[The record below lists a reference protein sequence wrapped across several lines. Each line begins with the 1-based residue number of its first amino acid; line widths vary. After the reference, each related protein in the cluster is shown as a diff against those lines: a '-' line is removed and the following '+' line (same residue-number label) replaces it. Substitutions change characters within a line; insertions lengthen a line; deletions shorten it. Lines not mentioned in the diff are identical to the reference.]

1 MVSIRARL
9 LALLLPA
16 LILVVLVVAASGYLA
31 ASQRISAFLDADLAE
46 SARVLLL
53 WTLAEPRAGDEP
65 DAANI
70 RRELDELFRGV
81 EQHEGRQGNDDVDE
95 DRRSRGEQPMHPPDA
110 AGQRMASI
118 PLLDYVI
125 TRPGLIDEVVS
136 NTALGALP
144 ACATPGYSRATA
156 RDGGQWFVYTASGGD
171 PPATVCVGQR
181 SEDRRAIVISML
193 LPSLRWW
200 LLVLPLAAAVVWIG
214 VRRGLSPLNTVTQD
228 LQQRSSGDLAPL
240 PGEPPEEVK
249 PLFDALNGLLGRQR
263 ELIEQERRFSAEAA
277 HELRTPLTT
286 VRLRAERA
294 LHQQQAASVA
304 AANTLSPTSD
314 VPTERPTPRT
324 EAPDDTSAQALRSI
338 IEETARAERV
348 LAQLL
353 ALARIDA
360 ADAGGVTLEPLALLP
375 LLREVLAEQADIALA
390 RKIDLALN
398 VPNDSDAVTVL
409 GEPVLLRLLIRNLVD
424 NALRYSTVGG
434 RVAVDVEID
443 GADVKLH
450 ISDNGPGISPAQ
462 RRRLCEPFQRGRH
475 DESGTGLGLAIARRV
490 AASHGTRLQ
499 MRDGPD
505 GRGLTVTV
513 ALSTV

>member
-156 RDGGQWFVYTASGGD
+156 PDGGQWFVYTASGGD

-214 VRRGLSPLNTVTQD
+214 VRRGLSPLSTVTQD

-294 LHQQQAASVA
+294 LHQQQAGTRAPADS
-304 AANTLSPTSD
+304 TSPIPS

-324 EAPDDTSAQALRSI
+324 EAPDDTSAPGAAQHHRGDGARRASTGA
-338 IEETARAERV
+338 TARAGTDRCGGCRRRDARAAG
-348 LAQLL
+348 LA
-353 ALARIDA
+353 AVAARSTGR
-360 ADAGGVTLEPLALLP
+360 AGGH
-375 LLREVLAEQADIALA
+375 RA
-390 RKIDLALN
+390 RTED
-398 VPNDSDAVTVL
+398 
-409 GEPVLLRLLIRNLVD
+409 R
-424 NALRYSTVGG
+424 
-434 RVAVDVEID
+434 
-443 GADVKLH
+443 
-450 ISDNGPGISPAQ
+450 
-462 RRRLCEPFQRGRH
+462 
-475 DESGTGLGLAIARRV
+475 SGTERPRTTA
-490 AASHGTRLQ
+490 
-499 MRDGPD
+499 MR
-505 GRGLTVTV
+505 
-513 ALSTV
+513 